1 MNLKYNKPPLIRVW
15 IILAALVVV
24 ADQMTKAWILQHF
37 ALGDSLEITSF
48 FNLVRAHNPGAAFSF
63 LASASGWQRWLFTG
77 IGLCATALIIW
88 QLYEH
93 RGQKL
98 ISAALALIMGGA
110 LGNVLD
116 RLQHGYVVDFLD
128 FYAPILEP
136 VFHGGH
142 FPAFNVADAAISL
155 GAVGLIIG
163 EIRRGWNRRT

>member
-1 MNLKYNKPPLIRVW
+1 
-15 IILAALVVV
+15 
-24 ADQMTKAWILQHF
+24 
-37 ALGDSLEITSF
+37 
-48 FNLVRAHNPGAAFSF
+48 
-63 LASASGWQRWLFTG
+63 
-77 IGLCATALIIW
+77 
-88 QLYEH
+88 
-93 RGQKL
+93 
-98 ISAALALIMGGA
+98 MGGA